1 MRTVCGRGE
10 KGGMR
15 LGRRTAALI
24 VAAALC
30 VILSFVLTA
39 CNEEPVIAPSEQ
51 TPSVMTLYSWHEDAE
66 SGEVYAYFTTSSVE
80 NSLAEAPCGVRSYYG
95 DDGAFWLLSG
105 YSVTFDAWE
114 ACAVALAAAV
124 LPRVSADVAAAAHV
138 RVHSATGLTLGA
150 GRSAACY
157 LAVSVALKTAV
168 QAVLLPRMGIV
179 AAPIAQLTMYAL
191 ATVLALV
198 RYTELVGKNPQL
210 AKSVSKIALG
220 GVIMGVCVRVVS
232 LVVNGGAARLALSAL
247 IGGAAYFATLA
258 LTGAFGKEALSSI
271 FGRAAKGE

>member
-1 MRTVCGRGE
+1 MRAVCGRGE

-105 YSVTFDAWE
+105 YSVTFDAGE
-114 ACAVALAAAV
+114 ACAVALAAVPDDGTVGVPVSAENLKIVFVYATMDGRIQSNGVVSESSGAYYHYLSVTPSDGEVTFDAV
-124 LPRVSADVAAAAHV
+124 LRYADSA
-138 RVHSATGLTLGA
+138 SW
-150 GRSAACY
+150 Y
-157 LAVSVALKTAV
+157 AV
-168 QAVLLPRMGIV
+168 
-179 AAPIAQLTMYAL
+179 
-191 ATVLALV
+191 
-198 RYTELVGKNPQL
+198 
-210 AKSVSKIALG
+210 
-220 GVIMGVCVRVVS
+220 
-232 LVVNGGAARLALSAL
+232 
-247 IGGAAYFATLA
+247 
-258 LTGAFGKEALSSI
+258 LTGAVAVAVAIAFIAYAVARSK
-271 FGRAAKGE
+271 RWKRM